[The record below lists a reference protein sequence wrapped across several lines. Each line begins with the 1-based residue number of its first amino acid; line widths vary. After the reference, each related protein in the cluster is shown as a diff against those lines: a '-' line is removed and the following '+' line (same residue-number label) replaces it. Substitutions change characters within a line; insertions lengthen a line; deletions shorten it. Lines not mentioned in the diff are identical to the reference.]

1 MGLHHHHHH
10 HDHSHE
16 AGHHHHG
23 SRAHSGILLAFV
35 LNLSFAVIELIGGY
49 MTDSVAVMSDA
60 LHDFGDAMSLAA
72 ALILERLAQKQANA
86 RFSYG
91 YRRLSLLSAG
101 LTSAVLV
108 VGTAIIMRE
117 TLSRFSD
124 PGQPHGLGM
133 MGLAILGI
141 GVNGFAAWRLKHGST
156 MNERVLSWHMIEDL
170 LGWILVLIGGGAIH
184 LAGLSI
190 IDPILSMVFSL
201 FIIYGVVRAFR
212 ETMGLFLQ
220 AVPAQLPI
228 PEIKSMLG
236 QIEGLCSIHDLHV
249 WSLDGEKHVVT
260 LHAVVDQGRDL
271 SFAEEMKKR
280 IRDVLSGF
288 GDFHATIEIES
299 DGIDCSKLHCADTPS
314 ASHSHEH

>member
-10 HDHSHE
+10 DHGHDS
-16 AGHHHHG
+16 GHHHHG
-23 SRAHSGILLAFV
+23 SPARNGIMLALV

-72 ALILERLAQKQANA
+72 ALVLERLAQRQANA
-86 RFSYG
+86 KFSYG

-101 LTSAVLV
+101 VTSAVLV

-133 MGLAILGI
+133 MGLAVLGI
-141 GVNGFAAWRLKHGST
+141 VVNGFAAWRLKQGHT

-170 LGWILVLIGGGAIH
+170 MGWILVLIGGGAIH

-190 IDPILSMVFSL
+190 IDPILSLVFSL
-201 FIIYGVVRAFR
+201 FIIYGVFRAFR

-228 PEIKSMLG
+228 PEIKL
-236 QIEGLCSIHDLHV
+236 QLAKIEGLCSIHDLHV

-260 LHAVVDQGRDL
+260 LHAVVDAGRDL
-271 SFAEEMKKR
+271 DFAEQMKIK
-280 IRDVLSGF
+280 IRTVLGSF
-288 GDFHATIEIES
+288 GDFHATIEIEC
-299 DGIDCSKLHCADTPS
+299 DGVECAKLHCAEGDPT
-314 ASHSHEH
+314 AHAHGH